1 MFKENKA
8 YKSEHAYNIYKLVP
22 IYSCMYDNVKDKW

>member
-8 YKSEHAYNIYKLVP
+8 YKSEHAYNRYKLVP
-22 IYSCMYDNVKDKW
+22 ICMYDNVKDKW